1 VDKFAFNVE
10 INVDPCT
17 LKRFTNGA
25 ACVKWLGKRL
35 NPQRPYD
42 GEAIVLVVK
51 SPELEVISKFLDEFA
66 GVSPLVPKVVVY
78 GAEEIDLAEADSS
91 NTLEEA
97 IVKAN
102 ALITSRAP
110 TASVPVANASQTC
123 SIYDVDGLV
132 WIGEEAPFGCEGTPG
147 RRGFASAQKAISW
160 LERQMKLCHHP
171 CAACTPKRRCPTCNR
186 AYKSKA
192 VSKQPPW
199 VADKLQALVVAH
211 HADALET
218 YLSLFP
224 QNCGPM
230 SDVIVYSHKAE
241 DGCLSFDEAV
251 QTLRARADG
260 CDVRVPFAA
269 GRSDDVLPA
278 EYGRGGVGYGSG
290 DSSGAS
296 RETWSTR
303 SGTTP
308 ASSEVASNDI
318 ERRASNDSD
327 ACSDD
332 SFSSEMS
339 QGRKDELDDLRA
351 LTPVPED
358 SELPWLF
365 MDTIRAAQTD
375 TLRLAG
381 QLKLDV
387 EDFQPGLRE
396 RLHVQPYYG
405 SATSGAAAPVAQPS
419 FQSASNFTVSPTP
432 GYNGIQTGTS
442 FTSSTSFFAGGLQPA
457 VSQSAVLPAT
467 LTQTSSL
474 PPSSS
479 FALSSGY
486 VPECQSHS
494 PFQPGYIGN
503 PLHPGH
509 FSGPNNM
516 WNDC

>member
-1 VDKFAFNVE
+1 MKHTRGESQTSVTTACSGAGHASAASESCPPTPGHSRIPSSSSATPVAGPGHLRIPSTASDSHAASGHKRTSSTRSTASTAASTCGVDVIAVVDKFAFNVE

-66 GVSPLVPKVVVY
+66 GVSLLVPKVVVY

-123 SIYDVDGLV
+123 TIYDVDGLV

-199 VADKLQALVVAH
+199 VGDKLQALVVAH

-224 QNCGPM
+224 QNCGP
-230 SDVIVYSHKAE
+230 
-241 DGCLSFDEAV
+241 
-251 QTLRARADG
+251 
-260 CDVRVPFAA
+260 
-269 GRSDDVLPA
+269 
-278 EYGRGGVGYGSG
+278 
-290 DSSGAS
+290 
-296 RETWSTR
+296 
-303 SGTTP
+303 
-308 ASSEVASNDI
+308 
-318 ERRASNDSD
+318 
-327 ACSDD
+327 
-332 SFSSEMS
+332 
-339 QGRKDELDDLRA
+339 
-351 LTPVPED
+351 
-358 SELPWLF
+358 
-365 MDTIRAAQTD
+365 
-375 TLRLAG
+375 
-381 QLKLDV
+381 
-387 EDFQPGLRE
+387 
-396 RLHVQPYYG
+396 
-405 SATSGAAAPVAQPS
+405 
-419 FQSASNFTVSPTP
+419 
-432 GYNGIQTGTS
+432 
-442 FTSSTSFFAGGLQPA
+442 
-457 VSQSAVLPAT
+457 
-467 LTQTSSL
+467 
-474 PPSSS
+474 
-479 FALSSGY
+479 
-486 VPECQSHS
+486 
-494 PFQPGYIGN
+494 
-503 PLHPGH
+503 
-509 FSGPNNM
+509 
-516 WNDC
+516 